1 MHMKRIMMCL
11 VIGAFVGY
19 IASCCIV
26 LWLCPNMKFYEEV
39 VATYFELMASVLTAV
54 GTVGAVV
61 VSLFRMELMRLL
73 YPDKCSVGL
82 IGDNNFVEKLDE
94 NETSPR
100 VKYYAGSMLISNAS
114 KREIEGFQ
122 IIIKE
127 ASYASKTDIKR
138 KKNLRVLNNGVMY
151 WGDSRITE
159 TTIQSQGE
167 CSMPL
172 FRIHPEA
179 DMASPDGT
187 NSSKLSLRIMGVKDV
202 DASIPQC
209 VWTVRYQLRSRRGIV
224 KTVEL
229 QIDWD
234 GVWCSRKT
242 EMKNSLTVTMECI
255 C

>member
-1 MHMKRIMMCL
+1 MCKFLKVSGILIGLILLIAGSCSALNMMG
-11 VIGAFVGY
+11 IGKSADESFNAAMSFWAALGSV
-19 IASCCIV
+19 S
-26 LWLCPNMKFYEEV
+26 
-39 VATYFELMASVLTAV
+39 VAILA
-54 GTVGAVV
+54 
-61 VSLFRMELMRLL
+61 LFRDEIMGWIHPENCDFKLQG
-73 YPDKCSVGL
+73 VNG
-82 IGDNNFVEKLDE
+82 FEEKLDE
-94 NETSPR
+94 NDNSPVVR
-100 VKYYAGSMLISNAS
+100 YYAGDLLISNAS

-202 DASIPQC
+202 EASIPQC